1 MGVIL
6 ATSRSFSDG
15 DLDLVGR
22 ARAAGHEVV
31 RGPAHHGLAELAP
44 LLAAAEG
51 WLSLIHI

>member
-22 ARAAGHEVV
+22 ARAAAVSYTHLTL
-31 RGPAHHGLAELAP
+31 PTKA
-44 LLAAAEG
+44 
-51 WLSLIHI
+51 